1 MTDQR
6 HVPPRPAHT
15 VMSSPKIAFIG
26 AGNLAS
32 AIVRG
37 LLAKQAYAPAEIACT
52 SKTGG
57 SARALADATGIRF
70 EPDLDRLLAAAGTV
84 VVAFKPQSLAG
95 ADPRLAQL
103 TAGKLVLSV
112 LAGKKLARLAG
123 AFPAARNLVRT
134 MPNTPAAIGAG
145 ITPYCSLQPL
155 TAADR
160 AETEKILGAL
170 GRFVELGEEHMNT
183 VTALS
188 AGGPAFLF
196 EFVAA
201 LRDGGVAAG
210 LPRDT
215 AQMLAV
221 ETVLGSARLLA
232 GTGGEPET
240 LRDKVVSPNG
250 TTFAGLQVMAGRQ
263 FRAIIKET
271 ILAGSRRAEELS
283 RD

>member
-1 MTDQR
+1 
-6 HVPPRPAHT
+6 
-15 VMSSPKIAFIG
+15 MSSPKIAFIG

-37 LLAKQAYAPAEIACT
+37 LLAKQVCPPADLACT
-52 SKTGG
+52 SKSGAT
-57 SARALADATGIRF
+57 AQKLAADTGIAF
-70 EPDLDRLLAAAGTV
+70 EPDLARLLAGADTV

-95 ADPRLAQL
+95 ADPRLAGL

-112 LAGKKLARLAG
+112 LAGKKLARLAQ
-123 AFPAARNLVRT
+123 AFPRARNLVRT

-145 ITPYCSLQPL
+145 ITPYCALSPL
-155 TAADR
+155 AGADR
-160 AETEKILGAL
+160 VIVEKLLGAL
-170 GRFVELGEEHMNT
+170 GQHLELAEEHMDA

-196 EFVAA
+196 EYVGAM
-201 LRDGGVAAG
+201 RDAGVAAG
-210 LPRDT
+210 LPLAT
-215 AQMLAV
+215 ARQLAI

-232 GTGGEPET
+232 QTGGEPES

-250 TTFAGLQVMAGRQ
+250 TTFAGLQVLAARQ
-263 FRAIIKET
+263 FRETVKET
-271 ILAGSRRAEELS
+271 ILAATRRAAELS